1 MHLGR
6 CAIHPQQ
13 RLLLLYEYL
22 MNYAS
27 LSTAPFQTIFFNL
40 PLRAFPWIV
49 VLSSLVVSFLK
60 RPSMSIPNQHI
71 PHLQLAT
78 DAAIITLTLA
88 HVHSEKLK
96 ATVCCP
102 SVFTTGRKSVC
113 LSRFRLISGAPT
125 QPEYVSALLPD
136 HVGADIRTGQLFSG
150 RRDPCHMVLGG
161 PDENQ

>member
-6 CAIHPQQ
+6 CAIHRQQ

-27 LSTAPFQTIFFNL
+27 LSTASFQTIFL
-40 PLRAFPWIV
+40 FPWIV

-60 RPSMSIPNQHI
+60 LPSMSIPNQHI

-113 LSRFRLISGAPT
+113 LSRFRLISGAKT